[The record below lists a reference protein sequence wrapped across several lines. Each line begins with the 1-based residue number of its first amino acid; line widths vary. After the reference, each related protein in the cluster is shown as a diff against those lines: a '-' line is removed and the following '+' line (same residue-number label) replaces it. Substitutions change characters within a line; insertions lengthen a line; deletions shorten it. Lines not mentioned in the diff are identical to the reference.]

1 MNFLKLNYSQITA
14 IFNSCCLTYGGY
26 PLKSTSPLF
35 GDASELAA
43 YSQIDGF
50 KINSNL
56 IFLFLIKKTGEFLR
70 FYAVGKVN

>member
-1 MNFLKLNYSQITA
+1 
-14 IFNSCCLTYGGY
+14 LTYGGY

-43 YSQIDGF
+43 HSQDFGF
-50 KINSNL
+50 KI
-56 IFLFLIKKTGEFLR
+56 IAILFFFFFNKKIGEFVR